1 MITFLDIVNKPL
13 RALRRTNEEEDR
25 KLIKKFVNEFYFSIC
40 RVVPVKVL
48 RRRITIDLSSSSYS
62 SGMWLKS
69 NMADILQVLDVDD
82 EFEYVNRDRAAVDSD
97 ETLYRYYDY
106 VPTDGALAS
115 GNDLAVKKG
124 GTTFEAVSLTT
135 DNTGQY
141 VKFGG
146 ELGFYLLSAAKAFT
160 PVYKG
165 DNIGPGADYVVRPE
179 DTRKLVCIDKD
190 SAEITDRSVYL
201 DYWIYPM
208 PLYRDTDMPLLQ
220 STRALELMVMR
231 EAMIIIGKRTLTAN
245 AYEREIEAAMAEL
258 IKLNPRPNKPTN
270 ARDAVNEVF
279 SFAKEIYTDRDDQ

>member
-25 KLIKKFVNEFYFSIC
+25 KLVKKFVNEFYFSIC

-48 RRRITIDLSSSSYS
+48 RRRITIDLSSSDYS

-82 EFEYVNRDRAAVDSD
+82 EFEYVNRDREAVDVNESM
-97 ETLYRYYDY
+97 YRYYDY

-115 GNDLAVKKG
+115 GNDLTVKKG
-124 GTTFEAVSLTT
+124 GVTFEAASLTA
-135 DNTGQY
+135 DHTGQY

-146 ELGFYLLSAAKAFT
+146 ELGFYLLSAAKTFA
-160 PVYKG
+160 PAYKG
-165 DNIGPGADYVVRPE
+165 DNVGPGADYVIRPE

-231 EAMIIIGKRTLTAN
+231 EALIIIGKRSLTAN
-245 AYEREIEAAMAEL
+245 AYEREIEAAMDEL